1 MLRGLPCLVER
12 GKQDEPSQLL
22 VLELLRDGH
31 SSEQGCADRFVA
43 AGLFAELLGENVAGD
58 LLTGQCEEAGDCFG
72 ASLGPTIRT
81 RS

>member
-31 SSEQGCADRFVA
+31 SSKQDCADRFVA
-43 AGLFAELLGENVAGD
+43 AGLFAELLGENVGGD

-72 ASLGPTIRT
+72 GRPWGPQ
-81 RS
+81 